1 MTKKKAVAK
10 KKNGKVVSLDA
21 FDFEQDAH
29 DGVAVATVEELA
41 LPFLKLI
48 QGVDSD
54 TLKLLRAIEG
64 NEDVEAGFIYNNVTL
79 DVYNGYDGLKV
90 IPCAYQRRY
99 LQWAP
104 RSEGLKHP
112 VNIFLPHEERPRTE
126 RNKETNYDMMVDG
139 PQGHYIQETHNHYV
153 IVELENGTTQP
164 GIVSMKQTGLKKSRK
179 WNSMVQTRNMVGKNG
194 PFTPPRY
201 SHVYN
206 LRSVQEKNAKGEFAN
221 WEVTVHG
228 LVEHKAHYIQAKT
241 FADSANKGEVTVKY
255 EAEGATEGETSAKGE
270 TSGPIPF

>member
-21 FDFEQDAH
+21 FDFEQDAN

-54 TLKLLRAIEG
+54 TLKLLKAIEG
-64 NEDVEAGFIYNNVTL
+64 NEAVEAGFIYNNVTL

-112 VNIFLPHEERPRTE
+112 VNIFLPHEARPPTE

-153 IVELENGTTQP
+153 IVVLENGTTQP

>member
-21 FDFEQDAH
+21 FDFEQDAN

-54 TLKLLRAIEG
+54 TLKLLKAIEG
-64 NEDVEAGFIYNNVTL
+64 NEAVEAGFIYNNVTL

-153 IVELENGTTQP
+153 IVVLENGTTQP

-206 LRSVQEKNAKGEFAN
+206 LRSVQEKNAKGEFEN

-255 EAEGATEGETSAKGE
+255 EAEGATEGETS
-270 TSGPIPF
+270 GPVPF

>member
-10 KKNGKVVSLDA
+10 RKNGKVVSLDA
-21 FDFEQDAH
+21 FDFEKDAN
-29 DGVAVATVEELA
+29 DGVAVAAEDLA
-41 LPFLKLI
+41 LPFLKI
-48 QGVDSD
+48 VSSVDSE
-54 TLKLLRAIEG
+54 TLKLLKAIEG
-64 NEDVEAGFIYNNVTL
+64 NEAVEAGFIYNNVTL

-112 VNIFLPHEERPRTE
+112 VNIFLPHEARPPTE
-126 RNKETNYDMMVDG
+126 RNKETNLDMMVDG

-153 IVELENGTTQP
+153 LVAMENGTTQP

-179 WNSMVQTRNMVGKNG
+179 WNSMVQTRNMLGKNG

-201 SHVYN
+201 SHIYN
-206 LRSVQEKNAKGEFAN
+206 LRTVEEKNAKGSWN
-221 WEVTVHG
+221 GWEVTVHG
-228 LVEHKAHYIQAKT
+228 LVEHKAHYTQAKA

-255 EAEGATEGETSAKGE
+255 EAEGATEGETS
-270 TSGPIPF
+270 GPVPF

>member
-21 FDFEQDAH
+21 FDFEQDAN

-54 TLKLLRAIEG
+54 TLKLLKAIEG
-64 NEDVEAGFIYNNVTL
+64 NEAVEAGFIYNNVTL

-153 IVELENGTTQP
+153 IVVLENGTTQP

-201 SHVYN
+201 SHVYH
-206 LRSVQEKNAKGEFAN
+206 LRSVHEKNAKGEFEN

-228 LVEHKAHYIQAKT
+228 LVEDKGHYIQAKT